1 METAG
6 ISDDL
11 KITVKRRTW
20 FLGMG
25 TPVKIQFNNRL
36 IGTVDSFQEEE
47 MEILAEKGQLICT
60 SPMDRDSRLNVQA
73 GDRVMIR
80 DTLFNRVANI
90 LIAAWTM
97 VFIFNYIY
105 TSLPNIESKGLF
117 PESGIIVFI
126 VYLILCTGTYFSR
139 QYKLI
144 KEN

>member
-1 METAG
+1 MEDAE
-6 ISDDL
+6 DL

-25 TPVKIQFNNRL
+25 TPVKIQFNGRL
-36 IGTVDSFQEEE
+36 IGTVKSFREKE
-47 MEILAEKGQLICT
+47 MNILAKNGQLICT
-60 SPMDRDSRLNVQA
+60 SPMDRESRLNVQA
-73 GDRVMIR
+73 GDRVLIR

-117 PESGIIVFI
+117 PESGIIVLI